1 MAIPMTLLFTL
12 ATATDVDAVVSLRAA
27 VAQDLTMR
35 HGRGHWSSVG
45 SEKSVLRDIR
55 TSHVILAWED
65 LQPVGTARLANKRPW
80 AINPAYFT
88 PTGRVL
94 YLTDMAVVPRL
105 QGQGIGRRCL
115 EQAKTVAAGQE
126 AMAIRLDAYEGP
138 AGAGEFYAKC
148 GFTERG
154 RVSYRAT
161 RLIYYEM
168 LLSPSAVRRAEL

>member
-12 ATATDVDAVVSLRAA
+12 ATPSDVDAVVSLRAA
-27 VAQDLTMR
+27 VAQDLTAR

-45 SEKSVLRDIR
+45 SEKSVMRDIR

-65 LQPVGTARLANKRPW
+65 FLPVGTARLANKRPW

-88 PTGRVL
+88 PTGKAL

-126 AMAIRLDAYEGP
+126 ARRSAWMRTTARRAP
-138 AGAGEFYAKC
+138 ASSTPSAD
-148 GFTERG
+148 
-154 RVSYRAT
+154 
-161 RLIYYEM
+161 
-168 LLSPSAVRRAEL
+168 SPSAAACRIARRG

>member
-1 MAIPMTLLFTL
+1 MAIPMTLVFTL
-12 ATATDVDAVVSLRAA
+12 ATPSDVDAVVSLRAA
-27 VAQDLTMR
+27 VAQDLSTR
-35 HGRGHWSSVG
+35 YGRGHWSSVG
-45 SEKSVLRDIR
+45 SDKSVLRDIR

-65 LQPVGTARLANKRPW
+65 RLPVGTARLANKRPW

-88 PTGRVL
+88 ATAKAL
-94 YLTDMAVVPRL
+94 YLTDMAVAPRC

-126 AMAIRLDAYEGP
+126 AMAIRLDAYDGP
-138 AGAGEFYAKC
+138 AGAGGFYAKC

-161 RLIYYEM
+161 QLIYYEM
-168 LLSPSAVRRAEL
+168 LLSLSDVRSAEL